1 MIYFTSDTHFGDKK
15 ILASRTMFETVE
27 QMDETLIAK
36 WNEKITK
43 DDTVYILGDITP
55 KGINVMKSYVNRLNG
70 KKHLIIGNH
79 DMKWYKN
86 TVDLSDVFESAKHSD
101 IISVDEIYLT
111 LSHFP
116 MFEFLG
122 CNGRYY
128 HIHGHL
134 HNRKFKPYEYIK
146 RNVPR
151 ALNAGMDINGFVP
164 CTLTELIEN
173 NNKWYE
179 RQGE

>member
-15 ILASRTMFETVE
+15 ILASRTMFNSVE
-27 QMDETLIAK
+27 EMDEALISK
-36 WNEKITK
+36 WNAKITNE
-43 DDTVYILGDITP
+43 DTVYILGDITP
-55 KGINVMKSYVNRLNG
+55 KGITTMKSYVNRLNG

-86 TVDLSDVFESAKHSD
+86 GMDLRDTFVDAKHCD
-101 IISVDEIYLT
+101 VIPYGEIYLT

-122 CNGRYY
+122 CMGKHY
-128 HIHGHL
+128 HIHGHI
-134 HNRKFKPYEYIK
+134 HNRKFRTYEYIK
-146 RNVPR
+146 RFVPR
-151 ALNAGMDINGFVP
+151 ALNAGMDINDFVP
-164 CTLTELIEN
+164 CTLDELIEN

>member
-70 KKHLIIGNH
+70 KKH
-79 DMKWYKN
+79 
-86 TVDLSDVFESAKHSD
+86 
-101 IISVDEIYLT
+101 
-111 LSHFP
+111 
-116 MFEFLG
+116 
-122 CNGRYY
+122 
-128 HIHGHL
+128 
-134 HNRKFKPYEYIK
+134 
-146 RNVPR
+146 
-151 ALNAGMDINGFVP
+151 
-164 CTLTELIEN
+164 
-173 NNKWYE
+173 
-179 RQGE
+179 